1 MSAKGQPLWTGEQ
14 HAWLQALGHTV
25 WVPGSLPVAAAP
37 APARAP
43 QARPSSR
50 PAPSP
55 RQVAPSTRAPAPPAP
70 DHAQTEPA
78 RRAPAPAPRAGARL
92 HDPLRFELIRASGLN
107 PSAPE
112 SAAIIASWP
121 DTATLRGNP
130 QAKRALWPLLRALR
144 KADR

>member
-1 MSAKGQPLWTGEQ
+1 MSLKGQPLWTGEQ

-55 RQVAPSTRAPAPPAP
+55 RQVAPSTRSPAPPAP
-70 DHAQTEPA
+70 ALAQAGPA
-78 RRAPAPAPRAGARL
+78 RGAATPPPRAGARL
-92 HDPLRFELIRASGLN
+92 HDALRFELIRASGLN
-107 PSAPE
+107 PNAPE

-121 DTATLRGNP
+121 DTAALRGNP
-130 QAKRALWPLLRALR
+130 AAKRALWPLLRALR
-144 KADR
+144 KAGR